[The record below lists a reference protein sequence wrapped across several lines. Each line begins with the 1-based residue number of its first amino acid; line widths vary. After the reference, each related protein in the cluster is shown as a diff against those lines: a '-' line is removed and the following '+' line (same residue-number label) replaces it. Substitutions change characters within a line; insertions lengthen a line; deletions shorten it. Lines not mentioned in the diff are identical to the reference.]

1 VAAKLD
7 LSKITKGIQSS
18 KEWVIIGFLGAI
30 VIIMLILLTQ
40 SGKKTAESYIPEVKK
55 EPTNKIKFPIAGAQ
69 AVNRVLQGM
78 KPFDDSDYKNKL
90 LSRNLFD
97 FRDVMTRYDFEKKIN
112 DKLKNAQSYF
122 DQNNYDETIRLC
134 DEILAQDSTRQ
145 PAIMLK
151 DKAVK
156 AKSTS
161 S

>member
-7 LSKITKGIQSS
+7 LSKISKGIKTA
-18 KEWVIIGFLGAI
+18 KEWVVIGFLGI
-30 VIIMLILLTQ
+30 VVIVMLIFLSR
-40 SGKKTAESYIPEVKK
+40 SGKKTQEDYVPHVEKSQMQ
-55 EPTNKIKFPIAGAQ
+55 NIKFPRGGANV
-69 AVNRVLQGM
+69 VNNVLQGM

-122 DQNNYDETIRLC
+122 DQKNYDEVIRLC
-134 DEILAQDSTRQ
+134 DEILAQDSTRE
-145 PAIMLK
+145 PAIQLK
-151 DKAVK
+151 DKATK